1 VTGSVTTGVQDFGGQ
16 KWFIGIGFS
25 TICGLR
31 DNDTLAPGINI
42 TGSSGPTLEC
52 SNDFMVDGYLIGL
65 VSVITGDVSQ
75 HITADCVLALNSAP
89 GGTHTAGS
97 YVSNNG
103 SYYQGSNV
111 LMIDSVLST
120 VTALVSSPPIGSMS
134 LINRYNSG
142 AGSGFDLQGEPSNP
156 WQVSFKIV
164 AGSWP
169 NVFGP
174 WFHAIIDSGAG
185 SPSYAVWSGGTF
197 FPGVYGTDPVGN
209 TFTGGICT
217 MLGGGAGG
225 SVAFFGVG
233 AVGQQTGGAATAG
246 GTYTAAEQG
255 IINRMYSALRAYG
268 LLS

>member
-1 VTGSVTTGVQDFGGQ
+1 MTTGAQDFGGR

-25 TICGLR
+25 TVCGLR
-31 DNDTLAPGINI
+31 DNDTLTPGSNI
-42 TGSSGPTLEC
+42 TGSAGPTLEC
-52 SNDFMVDGYLIGL
+52 SNDFMVDGYAITNAG
-65 VSVITGDVSQ
+65 VISGDVSQ
-75 HITADCVLALNSAP
+75 HITAACTLTLNNAP
-89 GGTHTAGS
+89 GGTHTADN

-120 VTALVSSPPIGSMS
+120 VTLLVASPPIGSMS
-134 LINRYNSG
+134 LINRYNGG

-156 WQVSFKIV
+156 WQVSFKV
-164 AGSWP
+164 LTGSYPP
-169 NVFGP
+169 NVPGP
-174 WFHAIIDSGAG
+174 WFHAIIDSVTG
-185 SPSYAVWSGGTF
+185 SPSYAVWSGGNF

-217 MLGGGAGG
+217 TLGGG
-225 SVAFFGVG
+225 SVGFFGVG

-246 GTYTAAEQG
+246 VLYTATEQG
-255 IINRMYSALRAYG
+255 MINAMYAALRAYG